1 MDIPVNLPGMEG
13 QNVALRLA
21 GTFAGPKLML
31 NGQPVAKK
39 DGLFQLRTNTGA
51 PLDVKLKARFLD
63 PIPNLQVSGRTIQ
76 LLPALAWYQYLW
88 MSIPILLVF
97 TGGAIGGFC
106 GGAAAMTSS
115 RIFRSDLE
123 NGKKYAL
130 TGLISVAAFISYF
143 IIAAAITMAMGKK

>member
-13 QNVALRLA
+13 QNLALRLA

-76 LLPALAWYQYLW
+76 LVPALAWV
-88 MSIPILLVF
+88 SISLDVDSDFARIHRGRNRRVLRR
-97 TGGAIGGFC
+97 
-106 GGAAAMTSS
+106 S
-115 RIFRSDLE
+115 RCHDQ
-123 NGKKYAL
+123 
-130 TGLISVAAFISYF
+130 
-143 IIAAAITMAMGKK
+143 